1 VYGHIFI
8 KNKLGL
14 TIDLNSSLKIYVSS
28 LVSLVTILILNSSIS
43 SPLVEL
49 IIGALAYLTT
59 YLIMLK
65 ITKTLNEDD
74 YQMFRSILGTTGA
87 LSKTL
92 LRLLAI
98 YKGL

>member
-1 VYGHIFI
+1 
-8 KNKLGL
+8 
-14 TIDLNSSLKIYVSS
+14 LNSF
-28 LVSLVTILILNSSIS
+28 IS

-49 IIGALAYLTT
+49 TIGALAYLTT

-92 LRLLAI
+92 LKLLAI